1 MKFKDTKLID
11 RLTEGGGLL
20 SILLEKLKEVLYSVI
35 PITVLVL
42 ILNFLFLRLDSL
54 LIVRFLMGSL
64 LIIIGLTIFLFGID
78 IGITPIG
85 ENMGRLLMRLST
97 IVGIGLLALVLGFF
111 ISIAEP
117 DLHILAQQVENIALK
132 TMSKNFVVLVVSLGV
147 GAMISVGILRIVKQV
162 RLTKVFI
169 GAYCVIFA
177 LVALVPQEYVAM
189 AFDASGATT
198 GALTVPFM
206 LALAYG
212 VAIRQRDS
220 LKAEADSFG
229 LVGLASS
236 GAIMGLLF
244 AVALFRPQLPNSETL
259 VTAEP
264 AVSSGLVQP
273 FIDILPYTLQDVA
286 FALLPIVIIFLL
298 ANGFYLRLPKRTRRQ
313 IFVGIIYSFIG
324 LIVFLVGVNGGFMEI
339 GRLIGFQL
347 ATTQSKI
354 VLLVVGFLM
363 GVTTILAEPAVLV
376 LSQQIE
382 ETTAGSVKKTWLYFA
397 LCTGVGL
404 AILFALS
411 RILYPGV
418 HLYHFLI
425 TGYVIIF
432 IIIFK
437 VPELFVGMAFDSGG
451 VASGPMTATFIFAFV
466 QGIAH
471 ATDPSNIILNS
482 FGMITMVAMMPILS
496 IMLLG
501 IFYQFMLTR
510 SRIGKGEDDY
520 E

>member
-1 MKFKDTKLID
+1 M
-11 RLTEGGGLL
+11 

-42 ILNFLFLRLDSL
+42 ILNFLFLNLDTV
-54 LIVRFLMGSL
+54 LIFRFMTGSV

-85 ENMGRLLMRLST
+85 ENMGHLLTRLTTLG
-97 IVGIGLLALVLGFF
+97 GIGLMALVLGFF
-111 ISIAEP
+111 ISVAEP
-117 DLHILAQQVENIALK
+117 DLHILAQQVEDIAQAAL
-132 TMSKNFVVLVVSLGV
+132 SKNFVVLVVSLGV
-147 GAMISVGILRIVKQV
+147 GFMIAIGILRIVKQV
-162 RLTKVFI
+162 HLTKVFI
-169 GAYCVIFA
+169 AAYGIIFI
-177 LVALVPQEYVAM
+177 LVAVVPQEYVAM

-212 VAIRQRDS
+212 VAIQQRDS
-220 LKAEADSFG
+220 LKTEADSFG

-244 AVALFRPQLPNSETL
+244 AVALFKPQLPESNTM
-259 VTAEP
+259 TITEP
-264 AVSSGLVQP
+264 TVSGGLVQP
-273 FIDILPYTLQDVA
+273 FVALLPHTLQEVVL
-286 FALLPIVIIFLL
+286 ALLPIALIFFL
-298 ANGFYLRLPKRTRRQ
+298 ANAFYLRLPKRSLRQ
-313 IFVGIIYSFIG
+313 IIVGIVYSFIG
-324 LIVFLVGVNGGFMEI
+324 LIIFLVGVNGGFMAI
-339 GRLIGFQL
+339 GRLIGFEL
-347 ATTQSKI
+347 ASTQSNT
-354 VLLVVGFLM
+354 VLLIIGFLM
-363 GVTTILAEPAVLV
+363 GVTTILAEPAVHV

-382 ETTAGSVKKTWLYFA
+382 QTTSGSVKNTWLYFA
-397 LCTGVGL
+397 LCMGVGL
-404 AILFALS
+404 AIVFALA
-411 RILYPGV
+411 RILYPQV
-418 HLYHFLI
+418 QLYHFLI
-425 TGYVIIF
+425 PGYVLIF
-432 IIIFK
+432 AIIFK

-471 ATDPSNIILNS
+471 ATDPSDIILNS

-501 IFYQFMLTR
+501 IFYQFMLNR
-510 SRIGKGEDDY
+510 SRKGEGKQND